1 MIPASSQDWSVD
13 RDDASK
19 DPWSVLCG
27 AMWWEAG
34 FWVSQVL
41 PDMAPLPAL
50 PEASLPVE
58 ARPGGPLAFMAAQ
71 RGFHWVIHSVSLVG
85 MQIPMLG
92 RELVAFPLISP
103 GAQHMPS
110 TPMVKGI
117 LHVRSFPLGACAHSP
132 VLVCVRVLVCVCAC
146 APRVEART
154 WACGDSCFSVRPP
167 LLTLV
172 KA

>member
-1 MIPASSQDWSVD
+1 M
-13 RDDASK
+13 
-19 DPWSVLCG
+19 LCG
-27 AMWWEAG
+27 AMGREAG
-34 FWVSQVL
+34 FWVSQIL

-50 PEASLPVE
+50 PEASSPVQ

-85 MQIPMLG
+85 TQIPTLG
-92 RELVAFPLISP
+92 RELVAVPPISP
-103 GAQHMPS
+103 GAQHTPS
-110 TPMVKGI
+110 TPVVKGI
-117 LHVRSFPLGACAHSP
+117 SHVRPFPLRACARSP
-132 VLVCVRVLVCVCAC
+132 VLVCVRVLVCVCMC

-154 WACGDSCFSVRPP
+154 WACGDSCFGVQPP